1 MFETVVNGLKWF
13 QNSSKLV
20 ELVEI
25 IELVELNELV
35 EFNELVELVEMAEG
49 PGSQTRMSKIKKGQQ

>member
-1 MFETVVNGLKWF
+1 MKLFETVVNGLKWF

-35 EFNELVELVEMAEG
+35 EFNELVEMAEG